1 MPYVNNDVQTYSNP
15 PRVGEIRTLDGT
27 STYTIAEAVR
37 WDSTDMVV
45 VLVIVTE
52 YGRTTWKV
60 YETPHTVREFA
71 NVTSY
76 TSEEE
81 ASQSFLSRAFG
92 M

>member
-1 MPYVNNDVQTYSNP
+1 MPNVNNDVQTYSTP

-37 WDSTDMVV
+37 WNSTDINV

-52 YGRTTWKV
+52 NGRTTWKV
-60 YETPHTVREFA
+60 YETPQTSREFA
-71 NVTSY
+71 NLTSY
-76 TSEEE
+76 ADDEE
-81 ASQSFLSRAFG
+81 ATKEFLYRAFG